1 MVSST
6 MKLLGLW
13 VFSMLCA
20 SRFAESI
27 TPLAGLDLWKVVV
40 QKAGV
45 GAMHMTTQHTNK
57 VIIFDRTDFG
67 TSQIALPNGTCR
79 DEPTETVVP
88 HDCTA
93 HSVQYDSITNSI
105 RPLRVETDP
114 FCSSGAFFSNGT
126 LCQTGGW
133 KGGANRVRY
142 IGAGKADDWAEKNQT
157 LSLSRWYSSNQ
168 ILPDNRVIIVG
179 GTLKHNFEFW
189 PRPAGQGATKLAFL
203 DQTAEG
209 KSENNLYP
217 FLHLCPD
224 GNLFIF
230 ANRDSILLN
239 YKSNKVVKTFPTFG
253 VDPRNYPYSGSS
265 VLLPLLASDGYTK
278 AEVMIC
284 GGAPNGSYFSAL
296 NRTFLDALDT
306 CGRMVITDANPTWN
320 ILTMPS
326 PRVMCDM
333 LILPTLEL
341 IIINGAEQGLSGW
354 NQNRVPALAPFIYNI
369 DDDTFTTQSPT
380 TIPRMYHST
389 ANVQADGTVL
399 VAGSNDQAGYV
410 FSGVRFPTELRIE
423 KYSPYYLSSSFDLF
437 RPIITYYPSYS
448 NWSSPMVIKFTCPT
462 PVLSIS
468 VSLYEPSFTTH
479 ANSMNQRALVLATTT
494 VTNSAGTYRTQAT
507 SPPNGNVAPPG
518 WYMLTVLNTGTNP
531 AICSLAKWCH
541 IGPL

>member
-1 MVSST
+1 
-6 MKLLGLW
+6 MKLELW
-13 VFSMLCA
+13 VLAMLCA
-20 SRFAESI
+20 SRFAEST
-27 TPLAGLDLWKVVV
+27 TPIAGMDSWNVVV

-45 GAMHMTTQHTNK
+45 SAMHMTTQHTNK

-67 TSQIALPNGTCR
+67 TSQINLPNGTCR

-88 HDCTA
+88 HDCSA
-93 HSVQYDSITNSI
+93 HSVQYDSITNAI
-105 RPLRVETDP
+105 RPLKVQTDP

-157 LSLSRWYSSNQ
+157 LSLSRWYSSDQ

-239 YKSNKVVKTFPTFG
+239 YKTNKVVKTFPTFG
-253 VDPRNYPYSGSS
+253 LDPRNYPYSGSS
-265 VLLPLLASDGYTK
+265 VLLPLLASDGFNK

-306 CGRMVITDANPTWN
+306 CGRMVITDANPTWD
-320 ILTMPS
+320 IKTMPS

-354 NQNRVPALAPFIYNI
+354 NQNRVPALSPFIYNI

-380 TIPRMYHST
+380 SIPRMYHSS
-389 ANVQADGTVL
+389 ANIQADGTVL

-423 KYSPYYLSSSFDLF
+423 KYSPYYLSSSFDAL

-448 NWSSPMVIKFTCPT
+448 NWSSPMVIKFTCVT
-462 PVLSIS
+462 PVLNIS

-479 ANSMNQRALVLATTT
+479 ANSMNQRAVVLATTT
-494 VTNSAGTYRTQAT
+494 VTYSAGTYRTQAT

-518 WYMLTVLNTGTNP
+518 WYMLTVLNTGVNP
-531 AICSLAKWCH
+531 AIPSLAKWSH